1 MADLP
6 VPDLPVPD
14 LPVPDLD
21 DLRFQPLVDAAK
33 RALPTRAPEWT
44 DHNVSDPGITL
55 IEACAERVDQLLY
68 RIGRMTDRQRSAVLR
83 LMGIAP
89 VPASPARILVGFRRE
104 ATAGPCVIP
113 TGTEVR
119 TQGQD
124 PVVLRTTEPLVLPD
138 GQRAGTAQALEEP
151 EAVTETPGAADGL
164 PGARF
169 ATGRRPWRPAAP
181 ETDPPFG
188 PPLTVRVDGGEWQA
202 VRTFAEATCEDPVH
216 WWDEAAGEIV
226 FGPFVPAEGGGGQQ
240 RGALP
245 PEGARITLA
254 YSAYRGTRAGL
265 PAGTPLVVDS
275 PGGLSAVVHSVS
287 VPARDAETREQALER
302 AGLGLAPIRR
312 AVTAADHE
320 QLIDEHV
327 EGLARVRV
335 TALTRP
341 TDSRVPAALETP
353 PRPAVVLACAVA
365 ARDPRWAVHYHDDG
379 GTVTA
384 VRLPLEPP
392 DTGGGARS
400 PELGDDAVPPVV
412 DARLNAVIRLGEDE
426 PRLWFFGDRC
436 FWDGAV
442 EAKPISVEFPG
453 LPEEFCADLDEVAV
467 LADSPATCELF
478 FFKAGVFHHRAYTY
492 HDRTFT
498 PQEGGRGVRSLISES
513 FPGLSPQL
521 QDSPDAVA
529 VLDGVFFFMKAAR
542 TEPALWRPEDAPLHV
557 LLVPRTAGDPEE
569 AVPPGEFD
577 VPADVLLRV
586 RGVVEAS
593 RLLGARLRVGAPRY
607 HSFGVRATV
616 RTWSNTPEGG
626 GDTQRAAERAL
637 RRYFHP
643 TAGGPD
649 GRGWPWGRRVHAG
662 DVLAALEPVP
672 EIHGTTE
679 VALTLPGRTVAESS
693 VEVSDGGLVLLDSA
707 ALTITVAPAE
717 D

>member
-6 VPDLPVPD
+6 APDLPAPN

-33 RALPTRAPEWT
+33 RALPQRAPEWT

-68 RIGRMTDRQRSAVLR
+68 RTDRMTHTQRSAVLR

-89 VPASPARILVGFRRE
+89 LPASPTRIVVGFRRE
-104 ATAGPCVIP
+104 VTAGACVIP

-124 PVVLRTTEPLVLPD
+124 PVVLRTTEPLTLPD
-138 GQRAGTAQALEEP
+138 GQSTGTAEAVEEP
-151 EAVTETPGAADGL
+151 EAVTETLGVADGL

-169 ATGRRPWRPAAP
+169 APGRRPWRRGAP

-188 PPLTVRVDGGEWQA
+188 PPLTVRVDGTAWPA
-202 VRTFAEATCEDPVH
+202 VKTFAEATPADTVH
-216 WWDEAAGEIV
+216 WWDDAAGEIV
-226 FGPFVPAEGGGGQQ
+226 FGPLVSAEGGGEQQ
-240 RGALP
+240 HGAPPPRGATV
-245 PEGARITLA
+245 TLS
-254 YSAYRGTRAGL
+254 YSAYRGTRAGV
-265 PAGTPLVVDS
+265 PAGTPLVVGS
-275 PGGLSAVVHSVS
+275 PAGLSSFVHSVS
-287 VPARDAETREQALER
+287 VPARDAESREQALER
-302 AGLGLAPIRR
+302 AGLGLAPLRR

-320 QLIDEHV
+320 QLVDEHV
-327 EGLARVRV
+327 DGLARVRV
-335 TALTRP
+335 TALNRP
-341 TDSRVPAALETP
+341 ADSRVPAALETP
-353 PRPAVVLACAVA
+353 QRPAEVLACAVA
-365 ARDPRWAVHYHDDG
+365 ARDPQGVVHYYDDS
-379 GTVTA
+379 GTVTHM
-384 VRLPLEPP
+384 RLPLDRP
-392 DTGGGARS
+392 DA
-400 PELGDDAVPPVV
+400 GDGTQPPVHDDDV
-412 DARLNAVIRLGEDE
+412 PSAVEARPNAVIRLAEDG

-436 FWDGAV
+436 FWDGAA
-442 EAKPISVEFPG
+442 EAKSIGVEFHG
-453 LPEEFCADLDEVAV
+453 LPDEFCADLDDVAV
-467 LADSPATCELF
+467 LADSPITCELF
-478 FFKAGVFHHRAYTY
+478 FFKAGVFYHRAYTY

-498 PQEGGRGVRSLISES
+498 PREGGRGVRSLISES

-521 QDSPDAVA
+521 HDSPDAVA

-569 AVPPGEFD
+569 AVLPGEFD
-577 VPADVLLRV
+577 VPPDMLLRV

-593 RLLGARLRVGAPRY
+593 RLLGARLLVGGPRY

-616 RTWSNTPEGG
+616 RTWSNTPEGSE
-626 GDTQRAAERAL
+626 DTKRAAERAL

-662 DVLAALEPVP
+662 DVFAALEPVP

-679 VALTLPGRTVAESS
+679 VGLTLPGRTVDASS
-693 VEVSDGGLVLLDSA
+693 VEVSDGGLVLLDST
-707 ALTITVAPAE
+707 ALAITVAPAE

>member
-6 VPDLPVPD
+6 VPDL
-14 LPVPDLD
+14 D
-21 DLRFQPLVDAAK
+21 DVRFQPLVDAAK
-33 RALPTRAPEWT
+33 RALPQRAPEWT

-68 RIGRMTDRQRSAVLR
+68 RTDRMTHAQRSAVLR

-89 VPASPARILVGFRRE
+89 LPASPTRIVVGFRRE
-104 ATAGPCVIP
+104 VTAGPCVIP

-119 TQGQD
+119 TQGRD
-124 PVVLRTTEPLVLPD
+124 PVVLRTTEPLTLPD
-138 GQRAGTAQALEEP
+138 GQSTGTAEAVEEP
-151 EAVTETPGAADGL
+151 EAVTETVGVADGL

-169 ATGRRPWRPAAP
+169 APGRRPWRPGAP
-181 ETDPPFG
+181 EADPPFG
-188 PPLTVRVDGGEWQA
+188 PRLTVRVDGTAWPA
-202 VRTFAEATCEDPVH
+202 VKTFAEATPADTVH
-216 WWDEAAGEIV
+216 WWDDAAGEIV
-226 FGPFVPAEGGGGQQ
+226 FGPLVPAEGGGGQQ
-240 RGALP
+240 HGAVP
-245 PEGARITLA
+245 PKGAKVTLS
-254 YSAYRGTRAGL
+254 YSAYRGTRAGV

-275 PGGLSAVVHSVS
+275 PAGLSSFVHGVS
-287 VPARDAETREQALER
+287 VPARDAEDREQALER
-302 AGLGLAPIRR
+302 AGLGLAPLRR
-312 AVTAADHE
+312 AVTATDHE
-320 QLIDEHV
+320 QLVDEHV
-327 EGLARVRV
+327 DGLARVRV

-353 PRPAVVLACAVA
+353 QRPAEVLACAVA
-365 ARDPRWAVHYHDDG
+365 AQDPQGAVHYYDDS
-379 GTVTA
+379 GTITPM
-384 VRLPLEPP
+384 RLPLERP
-392 DTGGGARS
+392 DTGDGTQ
-400 PELGDDAVPPVV
+400 PPVHGDDAVPPAV
-412 DARLNAVIRLGEDE
+412 DARPNAVIRLGEDG

-436 FWDGAV
+436 FWDGA
-442 EAKPISVEFPG
+442 AAAQPIGVEFHG
-453 LPEEFCADLDEVAV
+453 LPDEFCADLDDVAV
-467 LADSPATCELF
+467 LADSPTTCELF
-478 FFKAGVFHHRAYTY
+478 FFKGGVFHHRAYTY

-521 QDSPDAVA
+521 HDSPDAVA

-569 AVPPGEFD
+569 AVPPGEFE
-577 VPADVLLRV
+577 VPPDMLLRV

-616 RTWSNTPEGG
+616 RTWSNTPEGSE
-626 GDTQRAAERAL
+626 DTKRAAERAL

-662 DVLAALEPVP
+662 DVFAALEPVP

-679 VALTLPGRTVAESS
+679 VALTLPGRTVDASS
-693 VEVSDGGLVLLDSA
+693 VEVSDGGLVLLDST
-707 ALTITVAPAE
+707 ALAITVAPAE